1 MLRFDS
7 PLFLLVFFFC
17 FDCHNNILV
26 IVPEILVLILCSFS
40 LEMDINFILK
50 YVFTCL
56 LLK

>member
-7 PLFLLVFFFC
+7 PLFLLVFFY

>member
-7 PLFLLVFFFC
+7 PLFLLVLFC
-17 FDCHNNILV
+17 FDCHNNLLV

>member
-7 PLFLLVFFFC
+7 PLFLLVFFY

-40 LEMDINFILK
+40 LEVDINFILK